1 MLATRILKNRIKKGA
16 LLKNK
21 CTLKPPNGKLLE
33 IIDTKDQEIKHLNH
47 AHGYI
52 TGFIIGLGTGFVLWN
67 KK

>member
-1 MLATRILKNRIKKGA
+1 MLVTRILQNRIKKGA

-33 IIDTKDQEIKHLNH
+33 ILDTKDQEIKRLNH
-47 AHGYI
+47 SHGYI
-52 TGFIIGLGTGFVLWN
+52 TGFLLGIGTGYFLW